1 MFAFLFPT
9 LIVFGLIGG
18 VHDTT
23 VDILSKD
30 SEPTVVITAE
40 SNDG

>member
-9 LIVFGLIGG
+9 LVVFGLIGG
-18 VHDTT
+18 IHDTA

-30 SEPTVVITAE
+30 SEPTVITAE
-40 SNDG
+40 SNNG

>member
-9 LIVFGLIGG
+9 LVVFGLIGG
-18 VHDTT
+18 IHDTA

-30 SEPTVVITAE
+30 SEPTIVVATE